1 VKNCILIILYKESL
15 LYEIRIHGR
24 GGQGVVACGEL
35 IALAAN
41 FENKFCRAFP
51 LYGAQRR
58 GAPLTSFVS
67 IGDEKYSTRSQILS
81 PHCVI
86 VLDTFLPK
94 SVDVFNN
101 LKEDGLVVYNT
112 YLNVDEAYDFLGRP
126 RIGCLAVVDATKIA
140 MENIGKPIP
149 NTVMAAAFAKA
160 SGLVGLEAIL
170 EGIRRR
176 FTGSLAEK
184 NALAA
189 KVGYEN
195 VVFKRLV

>member
-1 VKNCILIILYKESL
+1 MYKESM

-67 IGDEKYSTRSQILS
+67 IGDEKYSTRSQIVS

-86 VLDTFLPK
+86 VLDAFLPK
-94 SVDVFNN
+94 SVDVLNN

-112 YLNVDEAYDFLGRP
+112 FMNFDEAYSFLGEP
-126 RIGCLAVVDATKIA
+126 KIGCLAVVDATKIA
-140 MENIGKPIP
+140 IENIGKPIP
-149 NTVMAAAFAKA
+149 NTVMAAAFSRA
-160 SGLVGLEAIL
+160 SGLIGLEAIL

-176 FTGSLAEK
+176 FTGSLLEK
-184 NALAA
+184 NVLAA
-189 KVGYEN
+189 KIGYEN